1 METYLQTN
9 HARKWDYDQTL
20 PSSTSPN
27 EQSIKVQVHKQG
39 WITKGEKLLYAI
51 IGVALLVATYVV
63 VSFASTT
70 DALNREIQAVEQKIT
85 QQQVVNEDLLIKVEA
100 LSEPTRI
107 TKIAKENGFTISSE
121 VKQAQGYNN

>member
-1 METYLQTN
+1 MQTN
-9 HARKWDYDQTL
+9 HARKWDYAQTVQH
-20 PSSTSPN
+20 SPD
-27 EQSIKVQVHKQG
+27 EQKAKLKVRKNG

-51 IGVALLVATYVV
+51 MGFVLLVATYVI

-70 DALNREIQAVEQKIT
+70 DALNREIQSVEQEIT
-85 QQQVVNEDLLIKVEA
+85 QQQVINEDLLIKVEA

-107 TKIAKENGFTISSE
+107 TKIAKENGFKISSE